1 MQPGRSKCDKG
12 SDDEGR
18 QNVLKVYKS
27 RLLPCI
33 IMQLDKTR
41 KW

>member
-18 QNVLKVYKS
+18 QNVLLKDLQIKIASMYHNAI
-27 RLLPCI
+27 R
-33 IMQLDKTR
+33 
-41 KW
+41 